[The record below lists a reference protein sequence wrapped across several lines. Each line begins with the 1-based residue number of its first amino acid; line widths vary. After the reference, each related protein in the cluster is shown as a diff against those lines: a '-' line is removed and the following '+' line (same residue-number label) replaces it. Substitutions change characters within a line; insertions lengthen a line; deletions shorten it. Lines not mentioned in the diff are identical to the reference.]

1 MAYVELFLEKDRIM
15 KKLLLFSLLL
25 GASTTLSAETLDE
38 KRYRTS
44 PLLTKSQVVSAI
56 NAKILADQFK
66 SQLNDEERMAFVDNA
81 FASEIGINDLPATA
95 AGNSLDAE
103 TLDEK
108 RYRTSPFSKETS
120 WSKKVKGLS
129 DHYNNLL
136 DDRGREQFV
145 DAVLV
150 D

>member
-1 MAYVELFLEKDRIM
+1 M
-15 KKLLLFSLLL
+15 KKLLLLSLLL
-25 GASTTLSAETLDE
+25 GVSNTLSAETIDE

-44 PLLTKSQVVSAI
+44 PLLTKSQVISAI
-56 NAKILADQFK
+56 NAKVLADQFK
-66 SQLNDEERMAFVDNA
+66 SQLNDEERMAFVDAA
-81 FASEIGINDLPATA
+81 FASDIGINDLPATA
-95 AGNSLDAE
+95 AGNSLDE
-103 TLDEK
+103 T
-108 RYRTSPFSKETS
+108 RHRTSPFFKETALT
-120 WSKKVKGLS
+120 KNVEALS